1 MYRLALIMAV
11 VTVYASA
18 ATVPVYKIAGYSSA
32 PFSATIADIN
42 NDGGNDI
49 VVLTKDDGTD
59 TIFWFENKY
68 VMGTYGRLW
77 EEHQVD
83 PVGGQ
88 YFLYAD
94 DLDGANYLD
103 IVHSNGAGYLNNG
116 SADGWKTFSIDTGI
130 NPVGTADIND
140 DGDVDVVYAGVT
152 TGGWYE
158 NAGNGTNW
166 TAHTDTFNNRSIT
179 PLDADGDGDWDVLTM
194 YQYQFVPSRF
204 YIAENLD
211 GSGGGWN
218 EHEIDILDNDDVLAS
233 RGVAVLNANGN
244 STADVCIAVVAGTA
258 GDVLALSFDT
268 GSSVTTVDEGTAY
281 STVLGGDF
289 DNDGLDEIIAYDF
302 TGKDTYYF
310 NNLSDTPSKTLAA
323 EDFKPIC
330 AGDVNGDGADDL
342 LGYLITDGVFV
353 WLDFQKTLFPD
364 VVTPA
369 HVPTDNNRG
378 SCELFQSKPNPSFGD
393 AAITFTIPE
402 TTGVR
407 LSIYDITGREI
418 EVLENGV
425 LTAGEYTREV
435 SALPA
440 GVYVYRLAAG
450 PDTVVKKMVVLE

>member
-1 MYRLALIMAV
+1 L
-11 VTVYASA
+11 
-18 ATVPVYKIAGYSSA
+18 
-32 PFSATIADIN
+32 
-42 NDGGNDI
+42 
-49 VVLTKDDGTD
+49 DGT
-59 TIFWFENKY
+59 
-68 VMGTYGRLW
+68 
-77 EEHQVD
+77 
-83 PVGGQ
+83 
-88 YFLYAD
+88 
-94 DLDGANYLD
+94 NYLD

-116 SADGWKTFSIDTGI
+116 SADGWKPISIDTGI
-130 NPVGTADIND
+130 NPVGTADINN
-140 DGDVDVVYAGVT
+140 DGDVDVVYAGAT

-158 NAGNGTNW
+158 NAGNGASW
-166 TAHTDTFNNRSIT
+166 TAHTDTFNHRSIT

-218 EHEIDILDNDDVLAS
+218 EYEIDILDNDDVLAS
-233 RGVAVLNANGN
+233 RGVAAVEVNGN
-244 STADVCIAVVAGTA
+244 STADICIAVIAADA

-268 GSSVTTVDEGTAY
+268 GSSVTTIDEGTAY

-310 NNLSDTPSKTLAA
+310 NNLSGTPSKTLVA

-342 LGYLITDGVFV
+342 LGYLINDGVFV
-353 WLDFQKTLFPD
+353 WLDFQRTLYPD
-364 VVTPA
+364 AVTPA
-369 HVPTDNNRG
+369 HVPTDNTG
-378 SCELFQSKPNPSFGD
+378 GVCKLFQSKPNPSYGD
-393 AAITFTIPE
+393 AAITFVIPE
-402 TTGVR
+402 TADVR
-407 LSIYDITGREI
+407 LTVYDITGREI

-440 GVYVYRLAAG
+440 GVYVYRLVADS
-450 PDTVVKKMVVLE
+450 DTAVKKMVVLE